1 MVMLEINI
9 YIKNPNITIHLNA
22 TVLINAGF

>member
-1 MVMLEINI
+1 MLWLEINI

-22 TVLINAGF
+22 PVLINAGF